1 MKLLIANHH
10 ENPELRH
17 LVLSFAEGKKELLVI
32 DDGYRQSEASWKKVL
47 LDLKTCMLKIDP
59 QLAIGDGALG

>member
-1 MKLLIANHH
+1 MKIPNYATLFSVSLKA
-10 ENPELRH
+10 
-17 LVLSFAEGKKELLVI
+17 KKELLVI